1 MIRPPQR
8 HRTGFTLIELLV
20 VIAIIAILIGLLLP
34 AVQKVREAAAR
45 MQCSNNMKQIGLA
58 IHNYASANNGQLPSL
73 LMYNSNDGYGWEPFF
88 FILLPYMEQNN
99 LHNQAL
105 NSGAGWG
112 NGVNAAVVK
121 TDTCPSDPTIS
132 NGLCTT
138 GAGGGEPAVTLPSNR
153 FSVPTPPQ
161 LSPGSTVKATT
172 QRVSS
177 R

>member
-1 MIRPPQR
+1 MS
-8 HRTGFTLIELLV
+8 
-20 VIAIIAILIGLLLP
+20 
-34 AVQKVREAAAR
+34 
-45 MQCSNNMKQIGLA
+45 CSNNMKQIGLA

-73 LMYNSNDGYGWEPFF
+73 LMYNANDGYGWEPFF

-121 TDTCPSDPTIS
+121 TYICPSDPTIS

-138 GAGGGEPAVTLPSNR
+138 GAGGWGASSYAPVQSLFGPNATTIESGQYGQGNNSTGVLQVGYEYPSPYTLVTITDGTSNQVAVVEQLR
-153 FSVPTPPQ
+153 K
-161 LSPGSTVKATT
+161 LSPLRVE
-172 QRVSS
+172 QRLLLS
-177 R
+177 